1 MPGIVCLHEKVDV
14 VINRIQT
21 VLDDGVP
28 RVPDRGVPGAE
39 FAIWVLGLWFRRVVP
54 KRSAHNKVANIT
66 YLYPI
71 STKVI

>member
-1 MPGIVCLHEKVDV
+1 VPRIVCLHEKVDV
-14 VINRIQT
+14 VVYSIQA

-39 FAIWVLGLWFRRVVP
+39 FAIWVLGLWFRCVVP
-54 KRSAHNKVANIT
+54 KRSAHNKVANTT

-71 STKVI
+71 